1 MSSIKNSFPFNIQF
15 DDEVSFYDMMT
26 HFLLFLILMSLPYK
40 FLHLTINH
48 LAFFF
53 TLKNIKFYMIIK
65 YKLPNVVC
73 NVDISNGSIP
83 E

>member
-1 MSSIKNSFPFNIQF
+1 
-15 DDEVSFYDMMT
+15 
-26 HFLLFLILMSLPYK
+26 MSLPYK

-53 TLKNIKFYMIIK
+53 IFVRTMKRKKTNKFYMIIK

-73 NVDISNGSIP
+73 NVDFIYTHIPSGSIP
-83 E
+83 DLI